1 MNIYEQQGRIFD
13 IQRYSIHD
21 GPGIRTIVFL
31 KGCYLHCRW
40 CCNPESQEY
49 KLQELTQGGKT
60 RTVGRDVTVAEVMD
74 EILKDAVYYGRS
86 GGGVTLSGGE
96 CMAQPEFSEALL
108 RAVHEYGFSTAV
120 ETTAFASREVVER
133 LLPHIDLFMMDIKHM
148 DSQKHE
154 AFCGKPNEQILE
166 NANFI
171 AENAKELIVRVPT
184 VPTFN
189 ATEEEIAAIARF
201 TATLPRVR
209 ELHLLPYHR
218 LGQDKYAGLGREYT
232 LAHILPPTGEEMERL
247 AAAAR
252 AAAPTLHVQIGGN

>member
-31 KGCYLHCRW
+31 KGCYLRCRW

-49 KLQELTQGGKT
+49 KFQELTQGGKT

-74 EILKDAVYYGRS
+74 EILKDAVYYSRS

-108 RAVHEYGFSTAV
+108 RAVHEYGFNTAV
-120 ETTAFASREVVER
+120 ETTAFAPREVVER
-133 LLPHIDLFMMDIKHM
+133 LLPHIDLVMMDIKHV

-166 NANFI
+166 NARFI
-171 AENAKELIVRVPT
+171 AENAKEMIVRVPT

-189 ATEEEIAAIARF
+189 ATSEEIAAIARF
-201 TATLPRVR
+201 AASLPNVKQ
-209 ELHLLPYHR
+209 LHLLPYHR

-232 LAHILPPTGEEMERL
+232 LSHITPPTGEEMERL

-252 AAAPTLHVQIGGN
+252 AAAPGLLVQIGG